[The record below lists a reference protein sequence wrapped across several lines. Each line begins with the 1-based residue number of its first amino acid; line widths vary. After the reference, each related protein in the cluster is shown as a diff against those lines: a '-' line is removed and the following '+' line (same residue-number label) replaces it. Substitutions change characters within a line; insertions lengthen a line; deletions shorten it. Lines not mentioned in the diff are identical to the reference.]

1 MSNFWAHVVIA
12 VVVIA
17 AAAIVAK
24 VIDAR
29 ITRRGLAPEAATRY
43 GVLRRTIF
51 GGIIFVGVFSA
62 LLVIPQVRALAGA
75 ILASSAVVG
84 LVVGFAAQRTIG
96 NFIAGL
102 LIAFAQPLRLGDE
115 VEVAGTRGVVE
126 EIGLTYTWVRTR
138 DNDFLVIPNEK
149 LASESIRNFTIR
161 NTRTLAEV
169 SVQVPPSADLRA
181 VVAALEEGETEV
193 RVTGLR
199 GGPMVTVSRWVESR
213 ADVEREESDLRLA
226 VHERLRELGVLD
238 GGPPA

>member
-1 MSNFWAHVVIA
+1 VSHLWTR
-12 VVVIA
+12 VVIA
-17 AAAIVAK
+17 AAVIAIATVLAK
-24 VIDAR
+24 LIDVR
-29 ITRRGLAPEAATRY
+29 ITRRGLKAEAATRY

-51 GGIIFVGVFSA
+51 GAIIFIGVFSA

-115 VEVAGTRGVVE
+115 VEVGGTRGVVE

-138 DNDFLVIPNEK
+138 DNDHLVIPNEK
-149 LASESIRNFTIR
+149 LASETIRNFTIR
-161 NTRTLAEV
+161 TTRTLAEV
-169 SVQVPPSADLRA
+169 SVQVPSTADLPA
-181 VVAALEEGETEV
+181 VVAALEQESPEV

-199 GGPMVTVSRWVESR
+199 GGPTVSVSRWVESG
-213 ADVEREESDLRLA
+213 ADLDREESNLRIA
-226 VHERLRELGVLD
+226 VHERLRSLGILEGD
-238 GGPPA
+238 A